1 MKQKILSTFLSLSAV
16 LNGGVAQAQTY
27 CSPYESGSN
36 GSCIYNGGILKV
48 TFSELDNTSTCS
60 GDNYSYADYTAT
72 NGLLANVSLN
82 QTYTIQ
88 VQMQEPSAGSGAA
101 LWIDLNKNGVFES
114 NEYYNLGT
122 IAASATTGTFTAA
135 IAIPGTAT
143 AGTTRMRVRT
153 KRGSAVIATNACGIS
168 GTHRG
173 EAEDYNIKII
183 NNCTVPANISLSN
196 ITDSTAKLKWDL
208 SDSPHE
214 YFISTDGT
222 NAPTATTT
230 PTARVPK
237 NYDTAGLKNLAPGTQ
252 YYVWVRTA
260 CNSADKS
267 NWSTVS
273 NFQTTSPAVPLAI
286 FFNEIYALNN
296 SAGNSI
302 FFSIARHSDT
312 YNGFEL
318 ERSSDS
324 KNFVK
329 INSGRLD
336 RAQEVQIIKDSN
348 PLRGTNYYRI
358 AVQEENG
365 TTSYSKVCKVNTTNG
380 KNQMVLYPNPVHG
393 NRIHIQSDLSAS
405 DRPEVA
411 IYDVS
416 GNKMSIKLLSGS
428 AANNLVIDI
437 SKIVPGVYF
446 LKYQQEV
453 IRFVKAP

>member
-1 MKQKILSTFLSLSAV
+1 MKQKLFSALLSFTTVFYGLA
-16 LNGGVAQAQTY
+16 AKAQTY

-101 LWIDLNKNGVFES
+101 LWIDFNKNGVFES
-114 NEYYNLGT
+114 SEYYNLGT
-122 IAASATTGTFTAA
+122 LASASTLGTFTASVS
-135 IAIPGTAT
+135 IPGTAT

-153 KRGSAVIATNACGIS
+153 RRGAAVTATNACGIS

-183 NNCTVPANISLSN
+183 NNCTTPTGINLSN
-196 ITDSTAKLKWDL
+196 ITDSSAKLKWDL

-222 NAPTATTT
+222 NAPTAMTTA
-230 PTARVPK
+230 TARVPK
-237 NYDTAGLKNLAPGTQ
+237 SYDTAGLKNLAPGTQ

-267 NWSTVS
+267 NWSNVS

-286 FFNEIYALNN
+286 FFKEIYAITN
-296 SAGNSI
+296 SADNSV
-302 FFSIARHSDT
+302 FFSIANHSDT

-324 KNFVK
+324 KSFIK
-329 INSGRLD
+329 INSGKLN
-336 RAQEVQIIKDSN
+336 RAQEVQIIKDYN

-358 AVQEENG
+358 AIQEDDG
-365 TTSYSKVCKVNTTNG
+365 TTSYSKVCKVNTANQ

-393 NRIHIQSDLSAS
+393 NRIHVQSDLFRS
-405 DRPEVA
+405 DNPQVA
-411 IYDVS
+411 IYDLS
-416 GNKMSIKLLSGS
+416 GNKMNIQLLSGS
-428 AANNLVIDI
+428 SPNNLVIDMAN
-437 SKIVPGVYF
+437 IVPGVYY
-446 LKYQQEV
+446 LKYQQEL
-453 IRFVKAP
+453 IRFIKTR